1 MIYIPRLLL
10 IGYSSHNKYSGVFMR
25 NVQRAL
31 TSLGL
36 EYDVMSPEACEGA
49 DLAGY
54 DLFLGVGDEL
64 FRRRPELVAK
74 LHETGGKVV
83 DFRTKYLPHK
93 LKVRLAHFLQK
104 PSMRADYVLTHMQDR
119 CSRCF
124 YVGQGV
130 NDDLLYPEHD
140 DYFTIFVDHWMP
152 RRREC
157 VQEILD
163 QCRQLYESREKVRV
177 WYQSAHGIVEN
188 DFTATPGD
196 YRTYPFEEL
205 ATFYRKTHLFLPTHR
220 ETQGVVAA
228 EIGMCGG
235 LTLLQPWMYP
245 KERRLELP
253 HRLYR
258 GKIAWPGSVDIEA
271 NRAMARK
278 HFGLDAFAARLQDAF
293 NRIGPLG

>member
-1 MIYIPRLLL
+1 MSAPRLLL
-10 IGYSSHNKYSGVFMR
+10 IGYSGQKKYSGVFMR

-31 TSLGL
+31 SSLGL
-36 EYDVMSPEACEGA
+36 EFDVMPPEACESA
-49 DLAGY
+49 DLDGY
-54 DLFLGVGDEL
+54 VLFLGVGDEL
-64 FRRRPELVAK
+64 FRRRPELVDL
-74 LHETGGKVV
+74 LHEAGGKVV
-83 DFRTKYLPHK
+83 DFRTKYLPS
-93 LKVRLAHFLQK
+93 KVKSRLAYYLQGSSK
-104 PSMRADYVLTHMQDR
+104 RADYVLTHMQDR

-140 DYFTIFVDHWMP
+140 DTFTLFVDHWMP

-157 VQEILD
+157 VQQILD
-163 QCRQLYESREKVRV
+163 QCRELFESRENVRV

-196 YRTYPFEEL
+196 YKTYPFEEL
-205 ATFYRKTHLFLPTHR
+205 AAFYRKTHLFLPTHR

-253 HRLYR
+253 HHLYR
-258 GKIAWPGSVDIEA
+258 KKIIWPEAVDIEA
-271 NRAMARK
+271 NRTMARK
-278 HFGLDAFAARLQDAF
+278 HFGLDAFAVRLQSAF
-293 NRIGPLG
+293 NRIGALG